1 MILRSVIE
9 HAKAQNW
16 TAIALDFVIVVFG
29 VFIGI
34 QVSNWNEARVDRQ
47 LGRDYTKRLVSD
59 LQQDFANARIVDRY
73 YDQVLES
80 VQEADRLLSASDPDP
95 KALVVSAYRASEYI
109 YIPPSRA
116 TWEEIVSSGQIGLL
130 PEAATKSELQGYYKF
145 LDVNG
150 SFYAELLDS
159 PYRLA
164 VRSLIPLPV
173 QLSIRD
179 GCSDALDDSN
189 IIIGFVTEC
198 RLDIDKSM
206 LEETAETLRSSA
218 AVRNSLRH
226 QYSMVAATQVNNTGS
241 IVLLERILGAL
252 SVEEL
257 E

>member
-1 MILRSVIE
+1 MILGRVIE
-9 HAKAQNW
+9 HVKAQNW
-16 TAIALDFVIVVFG
+16 TAVALDFVIVVVG

-34 QVSNWNEARVDRQ
+34 QVSNWNEVRADRQ

-59 LQQDFANARIVDRY
+59 LQQDLANAQILDRY
-73 YDQVLES
+73 YDQVLDS

-95 KALVVSAYRASEYI
+95 KALVVAAYRASEYI

-116 TWEEIVSSGQIGLL
+116 TWDEIVSSGQIGLL
-130 PEAATKSELQGYYKF
+130 PEIAIESGLQGYYMF
-145 LDVNG
+145 QDVNG

-164 VRSLIPLPV
+164 VRSLVPLPA

-179 GCSDALDDSN
+179 GCSDVLDDGN
-189 IIIGFVTEC
+189 LIIGFVTEC

-206 LEETAETLRSSA
+206 LAETAETLRSSA
-218 AVRNSLRH
+218 AVRNSVRY
-226 QYSMVAATQVNNTGS
+226 QYSMVAAAQVNNTGS
-241 IVLLERILGAL
+241 IVILERVLGGL
-252 SVEEL
+252 SAEES